1 MPLQLN
7 PDKPPQIV
15 TLRCPVVFIAGD
27 IKGMCTLHT
36 ATPPDIMHSLQHGL
50 YMYVLA
56 VFLSFFTDAAKAH
69 LDSLIQR
76 AAAQL
81 RQTARRDYPRANFI
95 KGFTNLT
102 LIRASKRSGA
112 LFILCLI
119 LSQKKN
125 SLHFSRMFG
134 GAAGDNMA
142 RISKGEKVIA
152 AFVTMFETLL
162 CFEQWCKQDT
172 FWWRDDQR
180 SAREAHC
187 KIVELL
193 DLVKRTAP
201 REEGN
206 GYKFPKFHEC
216 LHFVWYINMHGTL
229 MNCYN
234 GPMENHHIKDSK
246 NIARKTRMSSHET
259 FDEKCALR
267 LAERDVIDA
276 AVRNFVRCDGPNSWE
291 VPKSVQNA
299 INGRKGLD
307 AIYAEAM
314 EDANEK
320 EAEMKR
326 IHARS
331 EDWEDVEPEF
341 VEDGEPTNVDAVEGE
356 EDSCGGHSTKF
367 YIRKALPPHTRFEL
381 CRWAR
386 EVETGKP
393 PPEIVIGVSQHFL
406 SAVVL
411 QYLDASSVHPKS
423 GALLPNN
430 RYHCIAFVSEY
441 VRKKTRFRSH
451 FNYKSKGTC
460 QDWATVTWDEYPL
473 NAVVPAQILM
483 LVQVIPR
490 NNPTKVEFEAVIHS
504 STALVPQH
512 SRTLLTRRFRLF
524 LERKRCRNTNSS
536 GKGVG
541 GKYEKV
547 VPWYN
552 FVLAKSLSGHCL
564 VSCPTGASTNE
575 VLEFDERVPMLYVTP
590 MDEWADQFY
599 KICR

>member
-1 MPLQLN
+1 
-7 PDKPPQIV
+7 
-15 TLRCPVVFIAGD
+15 
-27 IKGMCTLHT
+27 
-36 ATPPDIMHSLQHGL
+36 MHSLQHGL

-81 RQTARRDYPRANFI
+81 RQTARRDYPRADFT

-102 LIRASKRSGA
+102 LITARKRSGA

-125 SLHFSRMFG
+125 SLHFSRIFG

-142 RISKGEKVIA
+142 RISKGEKVVA

-172 FWWRDDQR
+172 FWRRDDRR

-193 DLVKRTAP
+193 DLVKRTGP

-206 GYKFPKFHEC
+206 GYKFPKFHAC
-216 LHFVWYINMHGTL
+216 LHFVQYINMYGTL
-229 MNCYN
+229 MNCYD
-234 GPMENHHIKDSK
+234 GPIENHHIKDSK

-259 FDEKCALR
+259 FDKKCAQR

-276 AVRNFVRCDGPNSWE
+276 AVRHFVRCDGPNSLE
-291 VPKSVQNA
+291 VPKSVKNA

-307 AIYAEAM
+307 AIYGKAM
-314 EDANEK
+314 EDAKEK

-326 IHARS
+326 ICARS
-331 EDWEDVEPEF
+331 EDWEDTEPQF
-341 VEDGEPTNVDAVEGE
+341 DEDGEPTNVDAVDGE
-356 EDSCGGHSTKF
+356 EDSCGSHSTKF
-367 YIRKALPPHTRFEL
+367 YIRKALPPHTGFEL

-386 EVETGKP
+386 EVETGKA
-393 PPEIVIGVSQHFL
+393 PPEIVIGVSQHLL

-411 QYLDASSVHPKS
+411 QYLDASSVHPKT
-423 GALLPNN
+423 GALHPNN
-430 RYHCIAFVSEY
+430 NYQCVTFVAEY
-441 VRKKTRFRSH
+441 VRKKNRFRSH
-451 FNYKSKGTC
+451 FNYKSKGTW
-460 QDWATVTWDEYPL
+460 QDWATVTWDEYPV
-473 NAVVPAQILM
+473 NAVVPARILL
-483 LVQVIPR
+483 LVQVTPS
-490 NNPTKVEFEAVIHS
+490 NHQTKIEFKAVIHS
-504 STALVPQH
+504 ATAPVPQH
-512 SRTLLTRRFRLF
+512 SRSLLTRRFRLF

-536 GKGVG
+536 GEGVG
-541 GKYEKV
+541 GYFDKV
-547 VPWYN
+547 VPRYTSSPHSR
-552 FVLAKSLSGHCL
+552 FLDTAL
-564 VSCPTGASTNE
+564 CPALQEPAPMRCWNLTR
-575 VLEFDERVPMLYVTP
+575 EFRCYM
-590 MDEWADQFY
+590 
-599 KICR
+599 